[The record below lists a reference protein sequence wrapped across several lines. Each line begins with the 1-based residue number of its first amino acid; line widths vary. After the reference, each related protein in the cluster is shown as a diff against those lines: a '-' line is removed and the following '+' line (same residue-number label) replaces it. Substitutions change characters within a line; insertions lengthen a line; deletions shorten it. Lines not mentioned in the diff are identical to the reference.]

1 MCGETIYLTISG
13 LAPFFSP
20 ICHLTGVIYESG
32 SKIGGIHEDAGRLL
46 PHENK
51 NTWYNVVPK

>member
-13 LAPFFSP
+13 LAPFFFP
-20 ICHLTGVIYESG
+20 ICHLTGIIYESG
-32 SKIGGIHEDAGRLL
+32 SKIWGIHEDVERLL